1 MCFEGLVKLNLTS
14 CNKTQVY
21 ISYFNLLSPK
31 ESLRM
36 LAHALIICWYDFS
49 ECIISIRILVRYP
62 NSTFVI
68 FRYILSLWVQITCKL
83 SQFVSPN
90 YLQVVVI
97 PSGKRH
103 AINWTEFSY
112 QSRIALKQIQNHLVT
127 GRRWNCCIEQI
138 TRIYWLT

>member
-49 ECIISIRILVRYP
+49 ECIVSIRILVRYP

-68 FRYILSLWVQITCKL
+68 FRYILSLWVQIT
-83 SQFVSPN
+83 
-90 YLQVVVI
+90 LQVVVI

-127 GRRWNCCIEQI
+127 SRRWNCCIEQI